1 MTYWQLKYLW
11 FRKALYKQDKN
22 ENKHFINTLI
32 LFKFTSTVIE
42 NAFIYEFEFLGET
55 SVMKRFCDKDM
66 VKQSEFKVPIGDS
79 PIYQT

>member
-11 FRKALYKQDKN
+11 LRKAFYNHAKY
-22 ENKHFINTLI
+22 ENKHYINT

-55 SVMKRFCDKDM
+55 SVMKLFCDKDM

-79 PIYQT
+79 SIYQT